1 MAQNVVI
8 NEVTYA
14 NVPKVAIPKSGG
26 GTAEFIDVSDATLD
40 NGNKMLNGVTAYGS
54 NGTKYTGS
62 ISSKSAQTYTPTTS
76 DQTIASG
83 QYLSG
88 TQTIEGD
95 ANLVASNIAKNV
107 SIFGVTGTLS
117 SPVISQDSTTKVL
130 SIS

>member
-8 NEVTYA
+8 NGVTYQ
-14 NVPKVAIPKSGG
+14 NVPKVQIPKSGS

-40 NGNKMLNGVTAYGS
+40 NANKMLSGTTAYGG
-54 NGTKYTGS
+54 NGTKYTGN
-62 ISSKSAQTYTPTTS
+62 ISSKSAQTYTPNTS

-88 TQTIEGD
+88 AQTIKGD
-95 ANLVASNIAKNV
+95 ANLVAGNIANGV
-107 SIFGVTGTLS
+107 QIFGVTGTLQS
-117 SPVISQDSTTKVL
+117 AVISQDSITKVL